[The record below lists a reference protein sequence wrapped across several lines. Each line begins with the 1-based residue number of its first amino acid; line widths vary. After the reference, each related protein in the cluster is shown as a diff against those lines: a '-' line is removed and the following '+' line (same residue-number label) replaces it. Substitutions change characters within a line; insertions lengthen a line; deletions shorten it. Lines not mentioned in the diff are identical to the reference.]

1 MNIITT
7 QRTVSRHYGH
17 LRASRLSF
25 LIALALGSSSALAQD
40 ATTLDS
46 VSVTG
51 VRASIQKSLVDKR
64 NAVGVVDAIAA
75 EDMGKF
81 PDINLS
87 ESLQRIP
94 GITLDRNNVGEG
106 SAINLRGLG
115 PEFTR
120 VEINGMPGMSNGTE
134 SRTEGSGGGSAFN
147 FEIFASELFSKAT
160 VYKTGMA
167 EVDEG
172 GLAGTVRLET
182 PRPLDTQGTRFSG
195 SLLGNYSDLS
205 GDTDPRA
212 AVLFSHNH
220 HDIFGVAAS
229 VAWSSSRFV
238 SNSVESGSWR
248 PFADANTGTRAPD
261 HVRAALAPV
270 GTLRYLFDEQRDTT
284 GATLTLQFRPNDQLH
299 FTLDG
304 MYGNLKNDRV
314 ALRDDMPIEGGAN
327 APSNVVIENG
337 VITSGEFT
345 GIQQRVGA
353 RWHTADEDYQQIAA
367 TLEWAPDE
375 YWSIRPMLGYA
386 KREVERTWDLYS
398 FRLADANGNFD
409 PGTISYRVR
418 GDYVDIAS
426 TATDYSTNP
435 ENFLFNVV
443 IMRPARDMNSERQA
457 RLDIDRHFA
466 NNDHVLKFG
475 LRYNDTKT
483 ERAESQIWLNR
494 QAGVAATALPTLADV
509 FQYHKFKVSG
519 AGPGVPSQ
527 ILGVDKNRAYNTYM
541 PGGIP
546 MQGTE
551 FNTLTGFGAQQT
563 YQIQE
568 KTSSGWMQMDFLFDQ
583 WTLIPGL
590 RYVRTEQISNGF
602 DVINANQPDERIDA
616 LRIAKTYHGW
626 LPSLTSRYDVSE
638 QIVLRTAYART
649 LTRPNPGALAPSETV
664 IGIDES
670 GGTGTRGNPNLEPY
684 YANNF
689 DLGAE
694 WYFSAEGMLA
704 ANVFYKK
711 ISNFI
716 DNRSFTE
723 NRIYPRQADNV
734 LVTGPITFSEP
745 VNGVSASIKGV
756 EVSVQS
762 RFSKLPGFW
771 GNFGG
776 ILNYSHT
783 ESSSDFGEEGDVR
796 NQGLPGLSKNSINA
810 VLYYDDGTLDA
821 RLTYAWRDRYLAE
834 FAGAA
839 EFGIPRFTDDYGQ
852 LDFSLNY
859 RITANFSVQAQVLNL
874 TKEQQINYSTARY
887 LPFGVTELDRRV
899 MLGIRVAF

>member
-1 MNIITT
+1 MNTDN
-7 QRTVSRHYGH
+7 QQSMHNRHA
-17 LRASRLSF
+17 LNLLAS
-25 LIALALGSSSALAQD
+25 ALALALAHPALAQSGGD
-40 ATTLDS
+40 ATTLDG

-64 NAVGVVDAIAA
+64 NAVGVVDAITA

-120 VEINGMPGMSNGTE
+120 VEINGMPGMSNGNE

-182 PRPLDTQGTRFSG
+182 PRPLDAQGTRLSA
-195 SLLGNYSDLS
+195 SLLGNYSDIS

-212 AVLFSHNH
+212 ALLFSHNVN
-220 HDIFGVAAS
+220 DVFGVAAS
-229 VAWSSSRFV
+229 IAWSKSRFV

-248 PFADANTGTRAPD
+248 QFSDANTGTRAPD
-261 HVRAALAPV
+261 EVRAALAPV
-270 GTLRYLFDEQRDTT
+270 GTLRYLFDEDRDTT
-284 GATLTLQFRPNDQLH
+284 GATVTLQLRPNDAIH
-299 FTLDG
+299 VTLDG

-327 APSNVVIENG
+327 APTQYVIEDG
-337 VITSGEFT
+337 IMTSAELS

-353 RWHTADEDYQQIAA
+353 RWHTADETYQQVVAK
-367 TLEWAPDE
+367 LEWTPNE
-375 YWSIRPMLGYA
+375 YWSLRPMLGYG

-398 FRLADANGNFD
+398 FRLADDNGNFD
-409 PGTISYRVR
+409 PGTVSYRVR

-426 TATDYSTNP
+426 SATDYASNP

-443 IMRPARDMNSERQA
+443 IRRPARDLNSEKQA
-457 RLDIDRHFA
+457 RLDVDRHFA
-466 NNDHVLKFG
+466 NNEHVLKFG

-483 ERAESQIWLNR
+483 ERGERQIWLNR
-494 QAGVAATALPTLADV
+494 QAGVDPMALPTLADV
-509 FQYHKFKVSG
+509 AKYHDFKVKG
-519 AGPGVPSQ
+519 AGADVPSQ
-527 ILGVDKNRAYNTYM
+527 ILGVDKQRAAGTYM
-541 PGGIP
+541 PGGNAMP
-546 MQGTE
+546 GTE
-551 FNTLTGFGAQQT
+551 FTELTGFGAQQT
-563 YQIQE
+563 YDIQE
-568 KTSSGWMQMDFLFDQ
+568 KTASAWSQMEFLFDAF
-583 WTLIPGL
+583 TLIPGL

-602 DVINANQPDERIDA
+602 NVINANQPDESIA
-616 LRIAKTYHGW
+616 PLRIAKTYNGL
-626 LPSLTSRYDVSE
+626 LPSFTARYDLSE
-638 QIVLRTAYART
+638 AIVLRAAYART
-649 LTRPNPGALAPSETV
+649 LTRPNPGSLAPSETV

-684 YANNF
+684 YANNV

-694 WYFSAEGMLA
+694 WYFSNEGMLA

-756 EVSVQS
+756 EVSMQT
-762 RFSKLPGFW
+762 RFSALPGAL

-776 ILNYSHT
+776 MLNYSHT
-783 ESSSDFGEEGDVR
+783 DSSSDFGEAGDVR
-796 NQGLPGLSKNSINA
+796 NQGLPGLSKNSVNA
-810 VLYYDDGTLDA
+810 VLYYDDGRLDA
-821 RLTYAWRDRYLAE
+821 RLTYTWRDRYLAE

-839 EFGIPRFTDDYGQ
+839 EFGIPRFSDDYGQ

-859 RITANFSVQAQVLNL
+859 RITPRFSVQAQILNV
-874 TKEQQINYSTARY
+874 TKEQQVNYSTARY
-887 LPFGVTELDRRV
+887 LPFAVVELDRRI
-899 MLGIRVAF
+899 MFGARVVF

>member
-1 MNIITT
+1 
-7 QRTVSRHYGH
+7 
-17 LRASRLSF
+17 
-25 LIALALGSSSALAQD
+25 
-40 ATTLDS
+40 
-46 VSVTG
+46 
-51 VRASIQKSLVDKR
+51 
-64 NAVGVVDAIAA
+64 
-75 EDMGKF
+75 
-81 PDINLS
+81 
-87 ESLQRIP
+87 
-94 GITLDRNNVGEG
+94 
-106 SAINLRGLG
+106 
-115 PEFTR
+115 
-120 VEINGMPGMSNGTE
+120 
-134 SRTEGSGGGSAFN
+134 
-147 FEIFASELFSKAT
+147 
-160 VYKTGMA
+160 
-167 EVDEG
+167 
-172 GLAGTVRLET
+172 
-182 PRPLDTQGTRFSG
+182 
-195 SLLGNYSDLS
+195 
-205 GDTDPRA
+205 
-212 AVLFSHNH
+212 
-220 HDIFGVAAS
+220 
-229 VAWSSSRFV
+229 
-238 SNSVESGSWR
+238 
-248 PFADANTGTRAPD
+248 
-261 HVRAALAPV
+261 
-270 GTLRYLFDEQRDTT
+270 
-284 GATLTLQFRPNDQLH
+284 
-299 FTLDG
+299 
-304 MYGNLKNDRV
+304 
-314 ALRDDMPIEGGAN
+314 
-327 APSNVVIENG
+327 
-337 VITSGEFT
+337 
-345 GIQQRVGA
+345 
-353 RWHTADEDYQQIAA
+353 
-367 TLEWAPDE
+367 
-375 YWSIRPMLGYA
+375 
-386 KREVERTWDLYS
+386 
-398 FRLADANGNFD
+398 
-409 PGTISYRVR
+409 
-418 GDYVDIAS
+418 
-426 TATDYSTNP
+426 
-435 ENFLFNVV
+435 
-443 IMRPARDMNSERQA
+443 
-457 RLDIDRHFA
+457 LDIDRHFA

-541 PGGIP
+541 PGGVP
-546 MQGTE
+546 MSGTE

-568 KTSSGWMQMDFLFDQ
+568 KSSSAWTQMDLSFDQ

-602 DVINANQPDERIDA
+602 DVINANQPDESILP

-638 QIVLRTAYART
+638 QIVLRAAYART
-649 LTRPNPGALAPSETV
+649 LTRPNPGSLAPSETV

-762 RFSKLPGFW
+762 RFSKLPGVW

-859 RITANFSVQAQVLNL
+859 RITSNFSVQAQVLNL

-899 MLGIRVAF
+899 MLGVRVAF